1 MIWPCEREVA
11 LARFTLSGQA
21 SGQTRIAAAAGYTL
35 IELLVVLALIGLITA
50 LASPRLTRSLP
61 GMSLRSAVLDLTADL
76 RAARSQAIRSGV
88 PAILVVDLQEGA
100 WRIAGSQEATVRR
113 VRRLPSGIDIGVRT
127 ALHEISPDGRMARLV
142 FYPDGTALGGRIL
155 LRRNDA
161 TFEIAID
168 WLTGRVEWKRNGE

>member
-1 MIWPCEREVA
+1 M
-11 LARFTLSGQA
+11 ARFTQGDPA
-21 SGQTRIAAAAGYTL
+21 GGQTRIASAAGYTL

-88 PAILVVDLQEGA
+88 PATLIVDLQEGA
-100 WRIAGSQEATVRR
+100 WRIAGPPGSTTRR
-113 VRRLPSGIDIGVRT
+113 VRRLPGGIVIGVRT
-127 ALHEISPDGRMARLV
+127 ARQEISPDERMARLV

-155 LRRNDA
+155 LRRSDT